1 MGIFPLIHKLDAIRS
16 LKEPRCSKDIRSL
29 MGSIN
34 HFNKFIRNLVSL
46 SAPFRELMQK
56 NIQLN
61 WSEVQVA
68 AFEKI
73 KKKSTIMTNH
83 HFDVNL
89 NTRV

>member
-34 HFNKFIRNLVSL
+34 HFNKFIRNLASL

-61 WSEVQVA
+61 WSEVHVA

-73 KKKSTIMTNH
+73 KKKSTIS
-83 HFDVNL
+83 DKSPL
-89 NTRV
+89 